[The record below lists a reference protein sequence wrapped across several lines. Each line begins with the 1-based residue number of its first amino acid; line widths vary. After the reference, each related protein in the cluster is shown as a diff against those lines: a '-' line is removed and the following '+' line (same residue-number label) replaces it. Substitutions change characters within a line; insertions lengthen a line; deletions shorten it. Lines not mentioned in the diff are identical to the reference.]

1 MNLREQLVTIAVA
14 LVSVVYPYARAYVNA
29 HIASTRLAHVRD
41 IARIAVR
48 GAEKLG
54 TDLAPVAEAAGVN
67 VSTGKEQL
75 AAEAI
80 VSGAK
85 RFGIKLSDS
94 EVLVILHEALR
105 EMEQLAGPKGT
116 TAIA

>member
-1 MNLREQLVTIAVA
+1 MTLAEQVLTITVAAVG
-14 LVSVVYPYARAYVNA
+14 LVYPYARAYVVA
-29 HIASTRLAHVRD
+29 HITSTRLAHVRD

-54 TDLAPVAEAAGVN
+54 NDLAPLAAASGLN

-85 RFGIKLSDS
+85 RFGLKLTDS

-105 EMEQLAGPKGT
+105 EMEQLAGPQGV
-116 TAIA
+116 AAAA